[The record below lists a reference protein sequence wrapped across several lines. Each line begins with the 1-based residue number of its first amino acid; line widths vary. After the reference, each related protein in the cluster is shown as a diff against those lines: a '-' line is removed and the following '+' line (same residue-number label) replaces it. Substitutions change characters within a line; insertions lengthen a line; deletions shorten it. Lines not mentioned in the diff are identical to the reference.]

1 MREERLLGGYLGL
14 IEDVRVE
21 RGHLRFRLVN
31 RSGGRLVVNPVE
43 VWACYG
49 VREDMKSA
57 GEIATTQS
65 GRVNVETAPKVR
77 VSVVRNPGGQVPP
90 FI

>member
-1 MREERLLGGYLGL
+1 L

-31 RSGGRLVVNPVE
+31 RIGGRLVVNPMV

-49 VREDMKSA
+49 VRGDVKSA
-57 GEIATTQS
+57 GEIATTQL
-65 GRVNVETAPKVR
+65 GLVDVETAPKVR
-77 VSVVRNPGGQVPP
+77 VSAVRNLDVQIPP

>member
-14 IEDVRVE
+14 IENVQVE

-31 RSGGRLVVNPVE
+31 RIGGRLVVNPVV

-49 VREDMKSA
+49 LREHVKSE
-57 GEIATTQS
+57 GEIATTQPS
-65 GRVNVETAPKVR
+65 PVDVETAPKVR
-77 VSVVRNPGGQVPP
+77 VSVVRNLGGQLPP